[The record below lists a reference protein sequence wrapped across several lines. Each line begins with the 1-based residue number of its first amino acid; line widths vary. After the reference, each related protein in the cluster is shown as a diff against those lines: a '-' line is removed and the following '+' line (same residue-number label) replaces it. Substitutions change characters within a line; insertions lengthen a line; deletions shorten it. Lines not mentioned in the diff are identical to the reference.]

1 MKRKKINSILN
12 LLEIFFNFFSNKIY
26 LEIINMNIVLEVIS
40 RNEEKI
46 NWMLDNGVFLPEEES
61 FGLFTSQ
68 SDEHV
73 MEALEE
79 RGCPFNL
86 EETLELIRNL
96 EVTDLYPEE

>member
-12 LLEIFFNFFSNKIY
+12 LLKRILNFFSNNFY
-26 LEIINMNIVLEVIS
+26 LENNMNIVLDVIS
-40 RNEEKI
+40 ANDEKI
-46 NWMLDNGVFLPEEES
+46 NWMLDNDVFLPEEES
-61 FGLFTSQ
+61 WGLFTSQ

-79 RGCPFNL
+79 RGCPFDL
-86 EETLELIRNL
+86 EEMLELIRNL